1 MASQSPSAFLSIGF
15 RPFYLGAA
23 LFAALSVPLWIVAYL
38 FAAPLP
44 TAYPAYVWHMHEML
58 FGFGPAV
65 MAGFL
70 LTAVR
75 SWTGRMTP
83 SGGSLAGLFGV
94 WVLGRLAPFTGSG
107 LLYALVDSAFLPC
120 LAAVLSVPIWRSG
133 NFRNAFVI
141 AILTTLWVCNLTF
154 HAAVLGGIA
163 APHMQTSITVAADIV
178 LLLMIIIGGRII
190 PAFSANAVRGLE
202 PQTWPVLELASIG
215 LVLLITLLD
224 IANPIASDAMRSA
237 QTLLLYAAAAA
248 HFLRLI
254 GWRAWR
260 TRTNVLLLVLPLSYL
275 WIPVHL
281 LLRGYLG
288 GMPGVLTPVAAH
300 ALFVGAMAGLMLS
313 MMTRSA
319 LGHTGRPLKAGPTEV
334 ACFMFIQL
342 AAILRVAGPWILPDQ
357 AELPIALSAI
367 LWCAAFA
374 TFAFAYAPILFRP
387 RVEPGLAT
395 ATRPVRVDR

>member
-1 MASQSPSAFLSIGF
+1 MASQPPSAFLSIGF

-23 LFAALSVPLWIVAYL
+23 LFAAVSVALWIAAYL

-44 TAYPAYVWHMHEML
+44 TAYPAYLWHMHEML
-58 FGFGPAV
+58 FGFGVAV

-75 SWTGRMTP
+75 NWTGRMTP
-83 SGGSLAGLFGV
+83 SGAGLAGLFGL
-94 WVLGRLAPFTGSG
+94 WVLGRLAPFTGSA

-120 LAAVLSVPIWRSG
+120 VAALLAVPIWRSG
-133 NFRNAFVI
+133 NVRNAFVI
-141 AILTTLWVCNLTF
+141 GILAALWICNLTF
-154 HAAVLGGIA
+154 HVAVLGGIA
-163 APHMQTSITVAADIV
+163 APHIQTSITVAADVV

-190 PAFSANAVRGLE
+190 PAFSANAIPGPGPR
-202 PQTWPVLELASIG
+202 TWRAVEVTSIG
-215 LVLLITLLD
+215 LVLVITLLD
-224 IANPIASDAMRSA
+224 IANLVASDAMRSA
-237 QTLLLYAAAAA
+237 QTLLLYAAAAV
-248 HFLRLI
+248 HLLRLI
-254 GWRAWR
+254 GWRPWR
-260 TRTNVLLLVLPLSYL
+260 TRANVLLLVLPLSYL

-281 LLRGYLG
+281 LLRAYLG

-319 LGHTGRPLKAGPTEV
+319 LGHTGRPLQAGPAEV
-334 ACFMFIQL
+334 ACFLFVQL
-342 AAILRVAGPWILPDQ
+342 AAVLRVAGPWIVPDQ

-374 TFAFAYAPILFRP
+374 IFVFAYVPILFRP
-387 RVEPGLAT
+387 RVEPGLA
-395 ATRPVRVDR
+395 APTRPVRLDR